1 MSTDGQI
8 TDQLKNF
15 ILERFPIARKHGFA
29 SATPLLDSGLLDSL
43 GILEVVGFVEQ
54 KFGILL
60 SDEDLV
66 PENFQT
72 VGHLS
77 AFLLKKQAAKQAPTA

>member
-1 MSTDGQI
+1 MSDNTHMNEQI
-8 TDQLKNF
+8 QGF
-15 ILERFPIARKHGFA
+15 ILEKFPLARKHHFDH
-29 SATPLLDSGLLDSL
+29 STPLLESGLLDSL
-43 GILEVVGFVEQ
+43 GILDVVGFVEQ

-60 SDEDLV
+60 NDEDLV

-77 AFLLKKQAAKQAPTA
+77 AFLTRKQSAT